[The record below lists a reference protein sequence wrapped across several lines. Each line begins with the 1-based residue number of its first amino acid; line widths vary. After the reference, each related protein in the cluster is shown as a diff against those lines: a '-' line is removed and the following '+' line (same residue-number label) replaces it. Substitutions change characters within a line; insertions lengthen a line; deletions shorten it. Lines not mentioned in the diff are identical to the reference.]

1 MLQEQEIFHKI
12 PECQPPL
19 KKSGGNGT
27 GISTKQWPLG
37 AKEELLFDQA
47 AFSTSRNSNQSFPSP
62 AGCNGKQRAQG
73 ILDRKNSEIKKM
85 NRKREYRQIFRKHDV
100 IQCF

>member
-27 GISTKQWPLG
+27 GISAKQWPLG

-47 AFSTSRNSNQSFPSP
+47 AFSTSRNSSHSP
-62 AGCNGKQRAQG
+62 LLQAAMESRGLKAG